1 MPTAVMPAAILSGR
15 PSGSPDAAGLSG
27 SMPGQESGAEEA
39 RAGVSVRCRVSRAA
53 SLLQIAASL
62 IFIPQAAAVSVAVG
76 AIAAGSDAR
85 EAIWPA
91 LLVAVLGV
99 ARAVLDAVGSRMAF
113 LSARAAL
120 SDLRTRAV
128 IALSAGSP
136 LDTARPPSGRA
147 ASVIAEQAEAVVP
160 YLARFRP
167 ARLRAT
173 VVPMVILACVFAVS
187 WVAALVM
194 LIAAPLIPLFMAL
207 IGWRAKE
214 ASERQLGE
222 MGSLN
227 GFLLDRLRGIATIR
241 SLGAVD
247 ATARRVRAEA
257 ESLRRRTMAV
267 LRIAFLSSAVLELFA
282 ALGVAMVAV
291 YVGFHL
297 LGQIGFGAWG
307 GKLGLGEGLFVL
319 LLAPAFFEPL
329 RELSAAWHDRAAGE
343 AAIEALENLSRDRTS
358 FPGTQEDA
366 TTLPSAAP
374 AVPGVRIEGLRF
386 RHPGRS
392 LLTFDGFDLAVAP
405 GEHVAL
411 LAPSGVGKSTL
422 LALIAGLARPQGGRI
437 MIGDAPMDDAN
448 AAALR
453 QHMAWIGQTPHI
465 FAGTLAGNVSL
476 GRPGIS
482 SDDVADAL
490 GAMELAHIR
499 DRAPAAIGESG
510 AGLSGGEALRLAL
523 ARVAAT
529 PETGLILADEPT
541 AHLDSATASGI
552 AASLLT
558 LAQGR
563 TLLVATHDPALAAL
577 MGRVVR
583 LDASSLEAAA

>member
-1 MPTAVMPAAILSGR
+1 MQVAATPTAFLPGR
-15 PSGSPDAAGLSG
+15 PSGSPDIAGLSG
-27 SMPGQESGAEEA
+27 SVPAEESGVAEA
-39 RAGVSVRCRVSRAA
+39 RAGVPVRCRESRAA

-62 IFIPQAAAVSVAVG
+62 VFIPQAAAISVAVG
-76 AIAAGSDAR
+76 AIAAGGDAR

-91 LLVAVLGV
+91 LLVALLGIV
-99 ARAVLDAVGSRMAF
+99 RAVLDAVGSRMAF

-120 SDLRTRAV
+120 SDLRARAV
-128 IALSAGSP
+128 TALSAGSP

-173 VVPMVILACVFAVS
+173 VVPMVILACVLPVS
-187 WVAALVM
+187 WVAALV
-194 LIAAPLIPLFMAL
+194 LLVAAPLIPLFMAL

-222 MGSLN
+222 MGSMN

-247 ATARRVRAEA
+247 ATARRVRTEA

-343 AAIEALENLSRDRTS
+343 AAIEALERLSRDRTS
-358 FPGTQEDA
+358 FPGAEEGA
-366 TTLPSAAP
+366 TLPPTVPAA
-374 AVPGVRIEGLRF
+374 PGVRIEGLRY
-386 RHPGRS
+386 RHPDRS
-392 LLTFDGFDLAVAP
+392 QWTFDNFDLAVAP

-411 LAPSGVGKSTL
+411 LARSGVGKSTL

-437 MIGDAPMDDAN
+437 MVGDTPMDDAN

-453 QHMAWIGQTPHI
+453 RHMAWIGQTPHI

-482 SDDVADAL
+482 SGDVADAL
-490 GAMELAHIR
+490 GAMGLAHIR
-499 DRAPAAIGESG
+499 DRTPAAIGESG

-529 PETGLILADEPT
+529 PEAGLILADEPT

-552 AASLLT
+552 AASLLA
-558 LAQGR
+558 LARGR

-577 MGRVVR
+577 MDRVVR
-583 LDASSLEAAA
+583 LEASSLEAAA

>member
-1 MPTAVMPAAILSGR
+1 MQVAATPTAFLPGR
-15 PSGSPDAAGLSG
+15 PSGAPDIAGLSG
-27 SMPGQESGAEEA
+27 SVPAEESGVAEA
-39 RAGVSVRCRVSRAA
+39 RAGVPVRCRESRSA

-62 IFIPQAAAVSVAVG
+62 VFIPQAAAISVAVG
-76 AIAAGSDAR
+76 AIAAGGDAR

-91 LLVAVLGV
+91 LLVALLGIV
-99 ARAVLDAVGSRMAF
+99 RAVLDGVGSRMAF

-120 SDLRTRAV
+120 SDLRARAV

-173 VVPMVILACVFAVS
+173 VVPMVILACVLPVS
-187 WVAALVM
+187 WVAALV
-194 LIAAPLIPLFMAL
+194 LLVAAPLIPLFMAL

-222 MGSLN
+222 MGSMN

-247 ATARRVRAEA
+247 ATARRVRTEA

-343 AAIEALENLSRDRTS
+343 AAIEALERLSRDRTS
-358 FPGTQEDA
+358 FPGAEEGA
-366 TTLPSAAP
+366 TLPPTVPAA
-374 AVPGVRIEGLRF
+374 PGVRIEGLRY
-386 RHPGRS
+386 RHPDRS
-392 LLTFDGFDLAVAP
+392 QWTFDNFDLAVAP
-405 GEHVAL
+405 GERVAL
-411 LAPSGVGKSTL
+411 LARSGVGKSTL

-437 MIGDAPMDDAN
+437 MVGDTPMDDAN

-453 QHMAWIGQTPHI
+453 RHMAWIGQTPHI
-465 FAGTLAGNVSL
+465 FAGTLASNVSL

-482 SDDVADAL
+482 SGDVADAL
-490 GAMELAHIR
+490 GAMGLAHIR
-499 DRAPAAIGESG
+499 DRTPAAIGESG

-529 PETGLILADEPT
+529 PEAGLILADEPT

-552 AASLLT
+552 AASLLA
-558 LAQGR
+558 LARGR

-577 MGRVVR
+577 MDRVVR
-583 LDASSLEAAA
+583 LEASSLEAAA